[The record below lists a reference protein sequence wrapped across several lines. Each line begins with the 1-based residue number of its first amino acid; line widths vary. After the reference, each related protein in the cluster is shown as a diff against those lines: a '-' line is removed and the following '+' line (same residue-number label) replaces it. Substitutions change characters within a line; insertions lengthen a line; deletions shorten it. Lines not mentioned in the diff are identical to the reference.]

1 MFKNKIWFLTV
12 LAALIIS
19 GLACANPQSASQNTR
34 VVGSTTPVPIIRNKA
49 AASFAAEFE
58 IKQGNLVSIDMG
70 IVGGEC
76 LKEDLD
82 FNGSWSLEQPERDI
96 KYEGEFPEL
105 KDFTYCSGRLESLHY
120 WEGFLP
126 AGSYRLE
133 FGAPGYG
140 SSLYT
145 FDVVFEGGIMKLDNR
160 ASHLSVYYPFSDDPN
175 IPDELSSN

>member
-1 MFKNKIWFLTV
+1 MLKNKIWILTA
-12 LAALIIS
+12 LTALIIS
-19 GLACANPQSASQNTR
+19 GLACANPQYASQNTQF
-34 VVGSTTPVPIIRNKA
+34 VGSTTPVPIIRNKA

-76 LKEDLD
+76 LKEDLE
-82 FNGSWSLEQPERDI
+82 FNGMWRLEQPERGI
-96 KYEGEFPEL
+96 KYEGEFPEF
-105 KDFTYCSGRLESLHY
+105 KDFTYCSGQLETLNH

-145 FDVVFEGGIMKLDNR
+145 FDVVFEGDVIKLDNR
-160 ASHLSVYYPFSDDPN
+160 ASYLSVFYPFSDDPN
-175 IPDELSSN
+175 VPDEVKQ

>member
-1 MFKNKIWFLTV
+1 MVKDKMWI
-12 LAALIIS
+12 LAALSVLMLS
-19 GLACANPQSASQNTR
+19 GLACRTGTSSDVNTR
-34 VVGSTTPVPIIRNKA
+34 IVGPSEPGPIINNKA
-49 AASFAAEFE
+49 AASFAAELK
-58 IKQGNLVSIDMG
+58 IIHGNLVSIDMG

-82 FNGSWSLEQPERDI
+82 FNGTWSLEQPERDI
-96 KYEGEFPEL
+96 KYEGEFPEF

-140 SSLYT
+140 
-145 FDVVFEGGIMKLDNR
+145 
-160 ASHLSVYYPFSDDPN
+160 
-175 IPDELSSN
+175 